1 MKVERLH
8 EFIGQYPETFA
19 YYPVKQEIRK
29 LPKQWIANVAYSIL
43 EDEFSD
49 WVKEQI
55 EARNEHVAQKGDLF
69 IELDPDVAAAFAAST
84 AVSRKY
90 LIHYF
95 LTHLFFLLAVHKGS
109 SVNMLKVGSK
119 RRRT

>member
-1 MKVERLH
+1 MKVERLY
-8 EFIGQYPETFA
+8 EFIGQYPETYA

-49 WVKEQI
+49 WVKAQI

-84 AVSRKY
+84 AVSRKCRLLY
-90 LIHYF
+90 DILIN
-95 LTHLFFLLAVHKGS
+95 LFYVQS
-109 SVNMLKVGSK
+109 RKVPPP
-119 RRRT
+119 TC

>member
-1 MKVERLH
+1 MKVERLY
-8 EFIGQYPETFA
+8 EFIGQYPETYA

-49 WVKEQI
+49 WVKAQI

-90 LIHYF
+90 PIPLLLLIIF
-95 LTHLFFLLAVHKGS
+95 VLW
-109 SVNMLKVGSK
+109 
-119 RRRT
+119 